1 MRFPEKR
8 QHDAMQCGAACL
20 AMICEHWSGRIHTVE
35 EMERRCGASR
45 RGVSMLAL
53 SEAARELGF
62 ETKGYQLSIEAL
74 MHLPLPAVIHW
85 NGNHFVV
92 LYKIKKGKKFYV
104 SDPGRGHICYTLQE
118 FRQKWETARNDTGPV
133 GTALILTPTARFSES
148 VAGGG
153 RGERRSFKV
162 LASYIREHRGSFIR
176 IIATLAVGSALQL
189 VMPFLTQA
197 IVDRGIAQKSLS
209 LIWLILLGEMM
220 IVAGRATADF
230 FRRRILLK
238 ASMGI
243 NISILMD
250 FFAKMMALPMS
261 FFDTRLT
268 GDIMQR
274 MGDHGRIQN
283 FLTGEVLGIAF
294 SIISFLIY
302 GVVLAIY
309 SIPIFM
315 VFIIGSIIYGCWIA
329 WFLEKRKKLDYERF
343 DCQAVNQSRILQMVT
358 CMQEIK
364 LQGCERRRR
373 DEWKDTQLMLFDIQ
387 WRSLRMQQ
395 SQEAGSIFINEI
407 KNALITVFAASAVIY
422 GNLTLGGMLAIQYI
436 VGQLNSPVAQLLG
449 FINSLQDVRISLE
462 RINEIH
468 EAENEE
474 NVKNVLVDFPDAD
487 RSIVVSELDFKYTR
501 HSIKKALDG
510 VSLRIPAGKLTAIVG
525 ASGSGKTTLIKLML
539 GYYRIGD
546 GHIFVG
552 GADINCYSLAWWR
565 GRCGVVM
572 QDGVIFTESVA
583 RNIAVGDDEPDME
596 RVREAAKM
604 ANIDSFVM
612 GLPLRYDTVIGK
624 EGIGISQGQ
633 KQRILIARAIYKN
646 PDFIFLDEAT
656 NSLDAGNEREIVE
669 RLEKFYR
676 GRTVVVAAH
685 RLSTVRNADLIIVM
699 DKGRL
704 AESGKHEELIAARGL
719 YYNLVKNQLELG
731 L

>member
-20 AMICEHWSGRIHTVE
+20 AMICEYWSGRIHTVE

-62 ETKGYQLSIEAL
+62 NTKGYQLSLEAL
-74 MHLPLPAVIHW
+74 MQLQLPAVVHW

-92 LYKIKKGKKFYV
+92 LYKIKNGRKFYV
-104 SDPGRGHICYTLQE
+104 SDPGRGHICYTREE
-118 FRQKWETARNDTGPV
+118 FREKWETIRNESAPA
-133 GTALILTPTARFSES
+133 GTALILEPTERFAEIA
-148 VAGGG
+148 AGGG
-153 RGERRSFKV
+153 HGERRSFKV
-162 LASYIREHRGSFIR
+162 LAEYIRHHRGSFVR
-176 IIATLAVGSALQL
+176 IIITLAVGSALQL

-197 IVDRGIAQKSLS
+197 IVDHGIARKSIS

-294 SIISFLIY
+294 SVISFLIY
-302 GVVLAIY
+302 GVVLAVY
-309 SIPIFM
+309 SIPIFV
-315 VFIIGSIIYGCWIA
+315 VFIIGSIIYGFWIA

-343 DCQAVNQSRILQMVT
+343 DCQAVNQSRTLQMVT

-373 DEWKDTQLMLFDIQ
+373 EEWRDTQMTLFDIQ

-395 SQEAGSIFINEI
+395 TQEAGNIFINEI
-407 KNALITVFAASAVIY
+407 KNALITVFAAYAVIS

-474 NVKNVLVDFPDAD
+474 TERNILAAYPERD
-487 RSIVVSELDFKYTR
+487 RSIVVSDLDFKYSR
-501 HSIKKALDG
+501 HSLRKALDG
-510 VSLRIPAGKLTAIVG
+510 VSVRIPAGRLTAIVG

-539 GYYRIGD
+539 GYYRVGE
-546 GHIFVG
+546 GHIFIG

-583 RNIAVGDDEPDME
+583 RNIAVGDEDPDMD
-596 RVREAAKM
+596 RVREAARM
-604 ANIDSFVM
+604 ANIDSFIM
-612 GLPLRYDTVIGK
+612 GMPLRYDTVIGK

-633 KQRILIARAIYKN
+633 KQRILIARAIYKD

-676 GRTVVVAAH
+676 GRTVIVAAH
-685 RLSTVRNADLIIVM
+685 RLSTVRNADLILVM
-699 DKGRL
+699 EKGHI
-704 AESGKHEELIAARGL
+704 AESGTHDELIALRGI
-719 YYNLVKNQLELG
+719 YYKLVKNQLELG